1 MLFQVSNSSRVL
13 DNASEATGVAWKSIN
28 DLLETLIARLPFIAA
43 GLIVAL
49 SFYLA
54 AKVIKY
60 LFLAGSKRTRLDE
73 RLRLL
78 FSRLIVVG
86 VIVLGIF
93 TALTVI
99 VPSFRFGDLVAG
111 VGLTTFIIG
120 FATKDILN
128 NLLSGV
134 LILWQR
140 PFRIGDQIFV
150 GTTLG
155 RVEYIGVRA
164 TSLRKDDGELVL
176 VPNGEMYSGT
186 LVIRGAGIKRKMS
199 VNVKVAYDTDIELAK
214 SSIRSELLATDGVVS
229 DPPPYV
235 LITDLA
241 PEGVNIRVNFWI
253 NTTEVLPREV
263 FDRAAAATIDAM
275 NNMGVEPYPPG
286 SLVVKNAPETDIVGT
301 NGEMKEVVS

>member
-1 MLFQVSNSSRVL
+1 MLFQISNSSRVL

-43 GLIVAL
+43 GLIVAVA
-49 SFYLA
+49 FYLA

-60 LFLAGSKRTRLDE
+60 IFLAGSKRTRLDE

-199 VNVKVAYDTDIELAK
+199 VNVKVAYDTDIERAK
-214 SSIRSELLATDGVVS
+214 SSIRSELLGTDGVVS

-241 PEGVNIRVNFWI
+241 PEGVNISVNFWI
-253 NTTEVLPREV
+253 NTTEALPREV
-263 FDRAAAATIDAM
+263 FDRAAAATINAM
-275 NNMGVEPYPPG
+275 NNTGVEPYPPG
-286 SLVVKNAPETDIVGT
+286 SLVVKSAQETDSVGT